1 MFFFQRCNCIVK
13 ENASARSDQ
22 NKDIEEAFTY
32 LPTCL
37 DAFSK
42 NFVLEATLQ
51 AKKRTEMLVT
61 IILL

>member
-1 MFFFQRCNCIVK
+1 M
-13 ENASARSDQ
+13 SDQ

-51 AKKRTEMLVT
+51 AKKRTDMLVT
-61 IILL
+61 VVLLEAPFRMLHLCGSL